1 MSHRLGP
8 LDREGRVPAQ
18 QQTRVAAFLL
28 SAHGAHARRLAI
40 AVPSQLHA
48 GWQVDLHAQFCR
60 EMEILSL
67 LARATSWVPDPM
79 LIPLML
85 QWEAAWLPQPVE
97 GVEDMALG
105 ALIDLAAF
113 GHALHAAIR
122 PAKLLPERSAPSDPF
137 VLALQR
143 IELESARL
151 IQAQILFLKS
161 MDLQAVHDAIDAAV
175 GRRHGQVR
183 ALWSAM
189 LRGIGA

>member
-18 QQTRVAAFLL
+18 QQTRVSAFLL

-85 QWEAAWLPQPVE
+85 QWEAAWLPRPVE
-97 GVEDMALG
+97 GVADAALG

-122 PAKLLPERSAPSDPF
+122 PAKLLPERCAPSDPF

-161 MDLQAVHDAIDAAV
+161 MDLQAVHDAVDAAV

-189 LRGIGA
+189 LHGIGA